1 MRGAS
6 FFLFWFK
13 EWEKSTPILWL
24 GHDCRG
30 NKLSFIR
37 RVSTSASSSRSYFKW
52 DNIRLLKQELEGTFL
67 PFPPIR
73 DDRCGTL
80 SLVFPPNLGSK
91 PIHQITAGAKG
102 KVITIWLTDVTRTVC
117 TQDPNS
123 RLILSRHLP
132 PKRAD
137 SCIPPVWCDEKL
149 RHVINE
155 DSLQFLFVVHNV
167 CDSVMANWANCQ
179 RQWNGSL
186 ISHHDAHG
194 LYHQYLRPVIILS
207 EQGRLYPTSFSFA
220 KHS

>member
-1 MRGAS
+1 MGQYSIVEAR
-6 FFLFWFK
+6 
-13 EWEKSTPILWL
+13 TQR
-24 GHDCRG
+24 C
-30 NKLSFIR
+30 IR
-37 RVSTSASSSRSYFKW
+37 A
-52 DNIRLLKQELEGTFL
+52 FL

-73 DDRCGTL
+73 GDRCGTL